1 MTSVSNL
8 RLRETLNLPTK
19 IQKTI
24 SDLSKFKSSSND
36 NELKK
41 EEVGET
47 LLSLDETKRVIKEQ
61 LGRDLRS
68 TNPKTSEFSKTSW
81 GSTGRWEEILNEGL
95 PEKVNIIH
103 EPSIEFGLRPDTICG
118 DFKRYQIGP
127 NNSALLFNLI
137 LSYAYKLIAT
147 NE

>member
-8 RLRETLNLPTK
+8 RLREALNLPSK

-61 LGRDLRS
+61 LERDLRS
-68 TNPKTSEFSKTSW
+68 TNPKTSEFSKRSW
-81 GSTGRWEEILNEGL
+81 DSTGRWEEILNEGL
-95 PEKVNIIH
+95 PEKINIIY
-103 EPSIEFGLRPDTICG
+103 EPSIEFGLRAETICG

-127 NNSALLFNLI
+127 NNSGLLFNLI
-137 LSYAYKLIAT
+137 LSYV
-147 NE
+147 